1 MGSLCFIIYK
11 KKTKLNQ
18 NFFFFVICCCCLS
31 DLKKYLS
38 SDGDEIANHLKK
50 TDTTGTLKICCN

>member
-18 NFFFFVICCCCLS
+18 NFFFCHLLLLLS